1 MAVIKTSKRTV
12 FFILVIFGVLV
23 IVWLLFFVPQFIIA
37 AVYIAFAQQV
47 QFGFPGAA
55 SVHALL
61 LYPEKGLLLNP
72 TGAAILKLCTGEQTL
87 SEIVAALVV
96 EFQSDTEKVQTEV
109 LTFIQGLLDRGLIQA
124 EP

>member
-1 MAVIKTSKRTV
+1 VTGAPLSLELKPKLAQKTKLRLDPKSGK
-12 FFILVIFGVLV
+12 
-23 IVWLLFFVPQFIIA
+23 
-37 AVYIAFAQQV
+37 YI
-47 QFGFPGAA
+47 
-55 SVHALL
+55 L